1 MLPDFLIEESVIRAD
16 GAGPSV
22 AVGPAAGKLLVVT
35 LGITRI
41 IEQESLE
48 VSIWGSPD
56 NINWG
61 SKPIATFPQKFYCGI
76 YSTLLNLSG
85 HSQVKYIR
93 AQWKVNR
100 WGKGEPI
107 PLVAFYL
114 YLDESGARLGSPARS
129 AARAAAVA

>member
-1 MLPDFLIEESVIRAD
+1 MLPDFLIEESVVRAD
-16 GAGPSV
+16 GAGPSIM
-22 AVGPAAGKLLVVT
+22 VGTAEGKLLVAT

-48 VSIWGSPD
+48 ISMWGSPD

-61 SKPIATFPQKFYCGI
+61 SRPIAAFPQKFYCGI
-76 YSTLLNLSG
+76 YSTLLNLSA
-85 HSQVKYIR
+85 HPQVKYIR

-107 PLVAFYL
+107 PLFSFYL